1 MEIVNRKAR
10 HDYTVISEI
19 EAGIELVGT
28 EINSIRLG
36 NANINDCY
44 GRIKNNEVF
53 LINMF
58 ISRYE
63 EGNRFN
69 HDERRERKLL
79 LHKREIIRLD
89 GSISKNKYTLVF
101 VSGTCR
107 GADMLGERFA
117 AENGYEIERYP
128 ADWKRFGKSAGF
140 DWGLFSSN
148 ISSLCFLT
156 NLFIFCI
163 LLILA

>member
-28 EINSIRLG
+28 EIKSIRLG

-79 LHKREIIRLD
+79 LHKKEILKL
-89 GSISKNKYTLVF
+89 KNKVDLNGYTIIPLKIYLKDGYAKALIGV
-101 VSGTCR
+101 CR
-107 GADMLGERFA
+107 GMKNYD
-117 AENGYEIERYP
+117 
-128 ADWKRFGKSAGF
+128 KREAIKKRDIDRKIKLQYGK
-140 DWGLFSSN
+140 
-148 ISSLCFLT
+148 
-156 NLFIFCI
+156 
-163 LLILA
+163 